1 MKNCI
6 SNNVIIAQQF
16 ATSIMGLL
24 KSIKA
29 REEGRMRASVP
40 NPVPTPVSRVPQQPV
55 GYSRYDQERF
65 KGKEGVLIVINIKL
79 YLFFKIKVPVIGI
92 SWVGNN

>member
-1 MKNCI
+1 MGLKDYRYNYLI
-6 SNNVIIAQQF
+6 VVQQF

-65 KGKEGVLIVINIKL
+65 KGKEGVLEVITF
-79 YLFFKIKVPVIGI
+79 LF
-92 SWVGNN
+92 

>member
-1 MKNCI
+1 
-6 SNNVIIAQQF
+6 
-16 ATSIMGLL
+16 MGLL

-65 KGKEGVLIVINIKL
+65 KGKEGVLTLTLTLL
-79 YLFFKIKVPVIGI
+79 YL
-92 SWVGNN
+92 S

>member
-1 MKNCI
+1 MNNCI

-65 KGKEGVLIVINIKL
+65 KGKEGVLIILDFNL
-79 YLFFKIKVPVIGI
+79 YPFTIMTVPVM
-92 SWVGNN
+92 GNN